1 MTTTKK
7 MTKREKFEMLKKI
20 PAVAENPV
28 LVEFIDRELELLA
41 KKNSADKKPTA
52 KQTANEV
59 IKANILTVLT
69 EGKVMTVTDL
79 LKNVP
84 DLPADMTN
92 QRMSALLR
100 QMYNKENLSDPA
112 YPLTRIEEKR
122 KAYFMRNPEW
132 DGE

>member
-1 MTTTKK
+1 MKK
-7 MTKREKFEMLKKI
+7 MTKREKFEMLANLTEVKS
-20 PAVAENPV
+20 NPM
-28 LVEFIDRELELLA
+28 LMEFIEHEMELLA
-41 KKNSADKKPTA
+41 KKNTSEKKPTA
-52 KQTANEV
+52 KQTQNEA
-59 IKANILTVLT
+59 IKANILSVLT
-69 EGKVMTVTDL
+69 DGKVMTVTDL

-84 DLPADMTN
+84 DLPEDMTN

-100 QMYNKENLSDPA
+100 QMYNKDNLSDPA

>member
-1 MTTTKK
+1 MKK
-7 MTKREKFEMLKKI
+7 MTKREKFEMLANLTEVKS
-20 PAVAENPV
+20 NPM
-28 LVEFIDRELELLA
+28 LMEFIEHEMELLA
-41 KKNSADKKPTA
+41 KKNTSEKKPTA
-52 KQTANEV
+52 KQTQNEV
-59 IKANILTVLT
+59 IKTNILSVLT

-84 DLPADMTN
+84 DLPEDMTN

-100 QMYNKENLSDPA
+100 QMYNKDNLSDPA

>member
-1 MTTTKK
+1 
-7 MTKREKFEMLKKI
+7 MTKREKFEMLANLTEVKS
-20 PAVAENPV
+20 NPM
-28 LVEFIDRELELLA
+28 LMEFIEHEMELLA
-41 KKNSADKKPTA
+41 KKNTSEKKPTA
-52 KQTANEV
+52 KQTQIEV
-59 IKANILTVLT
+59 IKTNILSVLT

-100 QMYNKENLSDPA
+100 QMYNKDNLSDPA

>member
-1 MTTTKK
+1 
-7 MTKREKFEMLKKI
+7 MTKREKFEMLANLTEVKS
-20 PAVAENPV
+20 NPM
-28 LVEFIDRELELLA
+28 LMEFIEHEMELLA
-41 KKNSADKKPTA
+41 KKNTSEKKPTA
-52 KQTANEV
+52 KQTQNEV
-59 IKANILTVLT
+59 IKTNILSVLT

-84 DLPADMTN
+84 DLPEDMTN

-100 QMYNKENLSDPA
+100 QMYNKDNLSDPA

>member
-1 MTTTKK
+1 
-7 MTKREKFEMLKKI
+7 MTKREKFEMLANLTEVKS
-20 PAVAENPV
+20 NPM
-28 LVEFIDRELELLA
+28 LMEFIEHEMELLA
-41 KKNSADKKPTA
+41 KKNTSEKKPTA
-52 KQTANEV
+52 KQTQNEA
-59 IKANILTVLT
+59 IKANILSVLT
-69 EGKVMTVTDL
+69 DGKVMTVTDL

-84 DLPADMTN
+84 DLPEDMTN

-100 QMYNKENLSDPA
+100 QMYNKDNLSDPA

>member
-1 MTTTKK
+1 MKK
-7 MTKREKFEMLKKI
+7 MTKREKFEMLANLTEVKS
-20 PAVAENPV
+20 NPM
-28 LVEFIDRELELLA
+28 LMEFIEHEMELLA
-41 KKNSADKKPTA
+41 KKNTSEKKPTA
-52 KQTANEV
+52 KQTQNEG
-59 IKANILTVLT
+59 IKANILSVLT
-69 EGKVMTVTDL
+69 DGKVMTVTDL

-84 DLPADMTN
+84 DLPEDMTN

-100 QMYNKENLSDPA
+100 QMYNKDNLSDPA

>member
-1 MTTTKK
+1 MKK
-7 MTKREKFEMLKKI
+7 MTKREKFEMLMAI
-20 PAVAENPV
+20 PEVKSNPI
-28 LVEFIDRELELLA
+28 LSEFIDHELELLA
-41 KKNSADKKPTA
+41 KKNVSEKKPTA
-52 KQTANEV
+52 KQTQNEV
-59 IKANILTVLT
+59 IKTNILSVLT

-100 QMYNKENLSDPA
+100 QMYNKDNLSDPA